1 VVSKVHKKL
10 KNKGVVV
17 YAIST
22 EGKYAEWKK
31 MMQTNPDLS
40 QWINVCKTDRNY
52 PWPIYRQDYN
62 ITANPTLFVLD
73 ENAKIIGKKIDEHQL
88 EFFVE
93 SILYEKGLIDY
104 KPTLPKEK
112 PAKPSTTEAN

>member
-1 VVSKVHKKL
+1 
-10 KNKGVVV
+10 
-17 YAIST
+17 
-22 EGKYAEWKK
+22 
-31 MMQTNPDLS
+31 
-40 QWINVCKTDRNY
+40 
-52 PWPIYRQDYN
+52 
-62 ITANPTLFVLD
+62 VLD

-104 KPTLPKEK
+104 KPAIPKEK